1 MKNLTFNHAADN
13 NPVNKNYTTNN
24 HLVNKPSMK
33 KALLACFIA
42 TSLIATPTMAD
53 DSLQTEEISKAEQH
67 KQNENIGFGSGLVLG
82 AVVAGPV
89 GAFVS
94 GIIGVFTAK
103 HINVTND
110 NDELMVQLSEE
121 KNNHQLALENYQQ
134 KMQQVEQE
142 YQNELLAIQSSQ
154 HNTTQLQAENLL
166 MSLQFSTGSSDIQP
180 HYQGQID
187 SLVSLLKQAPELM
200 IDLSGYTD
208 LQGNEALNHA
218 LSIAR
223 VNAVKHALLDQGIQ
237 GERINL
243 FAFGEESPV
252 VANNQQ
258 EVSFYDRRVV
268 IKLKANQNLA
278 KDSLN
283 QQQTVSNY

>member
-1 MKNLTFNHAADN
+1 MKNSTLNQVTI
-13 NPVNKNYTTNN
+13 
-24 HLVNKPSMK
+24 K
-33 KALLACFIA
+33 KTCLACFVA
-42 TSLIATPTMAD
+42 TSLISTPLMAND
-53 DSLQTEEISKAEQH
+53 DVKTSELTKAEQH

-94 GIIGVFTAK
+94 GILGVFTAK
-103 HINVTND
+103 HINVSND
-110 NDELMVQLSEE
+110 KDELVVQLSKEQ
-121 KNNHQLALENYQQ
+121 NNHQLALANYQR
-134 KMQQVEQE
+134 KMEQIEQE
-142 YQNELLAIQSSQ
+142 YQNELLALQNSQ

-187 SLVSLLKQAPELM
+187 SLASLLKQAPELM

-223 VNAVKHALLDQGIQ
+223 VNAVKHALIDKGITA
-237 GERINL
+237 ERINL
-243 FAFGEESPV
+243 FAYGEESPV

-268 IKLKANQNLA
+268 IKLKTSH
-278 KDSLN
+278 DSTGESLK
-283 QQQTVSNY
+283 QQQMVGNY

>member
-1 MKNLTFNHAADN
+1 MKNATFNQTT
-13 NPVNKNYTTNN
+13 KN
-24 HLVNKPSMK
+24 HGLK
-33 KALLACFIA
+33 KTLLACCIA
-42 TSLIATPTMAD
+42 TSLVTAPTMANDALKTD
-53 DSLQTEEISKAEQH
+53 DINKAQQH
-67 KQNENIGFGSGLVLG
+67 KKYENIGFGSGLVLG

-103 HINVTND
+103 HINVSND
-110 NDELMVQLSEE
+110 KDELVVKLSQEQ
-121 KNNHQLALENYQQ
+121 NNHQLALAKYQQ
-134 KMQQVEQE
+134 KMKQIEQE
-142 YQNELLAIQSSQ
+142 YQDELLALQNSQ

-180 HYQGQID
+180 HYQDQID
-187 SLVSLLKQAPELM
+187 SLVTLLKQAPELM

-208 LQGNEALNHA
+208 LQGNEELNHA

-223 VNAVKHALLDQGIQ
+223 VNAVKHALLDKGITA
-237 GERINL
+237 ERINL

-268 IKLKANQNLA
+268 IKLKAKPGLT
-278 KDSLN
+278 DDTLN

>member
-1 MKNLTFNHAADN
+1 MKNATFNQTI
-13 NPVNKNYTTNN
+13 KN
-24 HLVNKPSMK
+24 HGLK
-33 KALLACFIA
+33 KTLLACCIA
-42 TSLIATPTMAD
+42 TSLVTAPTMANDALKTD
-53 DSLQTEEISKAEQH
+53 DINKAQQH
-67 KQNENIGFGSGLVLG
+67 KKNENIGFGSGLVLG

-103 HINVTND
+103 HINVSND
-110 NDELMVQLSEE
+110 KDELVVKLSQEQ
-121 KNNHQLALENYQQ
+121 NNHQLALEKYQQ
-134 KMQQVEQE
+134 KMQQIEQE
-142 YQNELLAIQSSQ
+142 YQDELLALQNSQ

-180 HYQGQID
+180 HYQDQID
-187 SLVSLLKQAPELM
+187 SLVTLLKQAPELM

-208 LQGNEALNHA
+208 LQGNEELNHA

-223 VNAVKHALLDQGIQ
+223 VNAVKHALLDKGITA
-237 GERINL
+237 ERINL

-268 IKLKANQNLA
+268 IKLKAKPGLT
-278 KDSLN
+278 DDTLN